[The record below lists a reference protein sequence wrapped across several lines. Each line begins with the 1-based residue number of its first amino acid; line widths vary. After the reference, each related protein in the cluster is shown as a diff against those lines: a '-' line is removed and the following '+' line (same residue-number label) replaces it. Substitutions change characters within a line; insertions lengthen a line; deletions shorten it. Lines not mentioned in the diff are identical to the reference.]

1 MARDHCRLGRDS
13 EYELKDMIQRYLN
26 MYVDG
31 KITYLDIEIKNNMLE
46 SSSKTSQFQISSLT
60 VK

>member
-46 SSSKTSQFQISSLT
+46 
-60 VK
+60 